1 MRSHSFIHT
10 NLKSVQFFVAHQSK
24 QCCTYLSKR
33 KPTRLRFLK
42 LRSMITTA
50 RVSSECNAN
59 IISYFFRSKSASKN
73 RDSQSQKKEGTKNA
87 NKQKN

>member
-1 MRSHSFIHT
+1 
-10 NLKSVQFFVAHQSK
+10 
-24 QCCTYLSKR
+24 
-33 KPTRLRFLK
+33 
-42 LRSMITTA
+42 MITTA

-87 NKQKN
+87 NKQKNEKLKESTHITNEMFVLLSIVGCK